1 VPPKNP
7 HRTVIER
14 IAALECMGE
23 VEGFL
28 AQMARDGRTL
38 TDEEQAAM
46 ARHKVKLQRG
56 RAPR

>member
-1 VPPKNP
+1 MPPKNP

-28 AQMARDGRTL
+28 AQFAQDGRTM
-38 TDEEQAAM
+38 TADEQAAM
-46 ARHKVKLQRG
+46 ARHKIELQRA
-56 RAPR
+56 RK